1 MSYRRINQP
10 KLSDVIM
17 KELEKMVLEGS
28 LKPGQK
34 LPPERE
40 LAVRF
45 EVSRPSLR
53 EAIQKLEAKGVLHR
67 RQGGGTYVKDQ
78 LWNSLSDPLVELLA
92 NNPESQYDLLEFRH
106 ATEGMMA
113 YYAALR
119 GTDADQE
126 QLRNKMEHIKQVQG
140 DPILEAQAIVE
151 FHRSVAE
158 ACHNVAMLHLL
169 LSLTPLL
176 ERNVAENLQLLYRRE
191 GSSDVANIHR
201 EALLDAIL
209 KREPELARRASNDH
223 LAYIEEVTLEVR
235 REDSRQ
241 QRSLRRM
248 RNDLV

>member
-1 MSYRRINQP
+1 MAYRRINQP
-10 KLSDVIM
+10 KLSDVIV

-40 LAVRF
+40 LAVQF

-53 EAIQKLEAKGVLHR
+53 EAIQKLEAKGVLTR
-67 RQGGGTYVKDQ
+67 RQGGGTYVKQQ

-119 GTDADQE
+119 GTDADHASMRRKVQI
-126 QLRNKMEHIKQVQG
+126 IKEVQG
-140 DPILEAQAIVE
+140 NHEEESKAIVD
-151 FHRSVAE
+151 FYGSVAE
-158 ACHNVAMLHLL
+158 ASHNVAMLHLV
-169 LSLTPLL
+169 LSLAPLL
-176 ERNVAENLQLLYRRE
+176 RRNIAENLELLYRRE
-191 GSSDVANIHR
+191 GSSEVANTHR
-201 EALLDAIL
+201 EALVEAIL
-209 KREPELARRASNDH
+209 KREPEKARQASNDH

-248 RNDLV
+248 RNDLI